1 MPCGSNA
8 SSTCVICWDD
18 RDFPALDAPH
28 LLNTVKLILT
38 SAIKNMWIDGPE
50 MCYSVW
56 PGAMSCIALSAVGV
70 GTVAMMRT
78 MVHDGDDPVFL
89 LTMMIHTSAW
99 ACMPLL
105 EVYSANTAAV
115 IMVLVPDCYAQRGL

>member
-38 SAIKNMWIDGPE
+38 SAIKNMLIDGPE

-56 PGAMSCIALSAVGV
+56 PGVGV

-115 IMVLVPDCYAQRGL
+115 IMVLVPDCYAQRCL